1 MHKIFALQNGHCAVK
16 KKHNADPALGYWVN
30 DMRIAKRERR
40 LPAAQQAALEAM
52 GFEWEARR
60 QCGSAFMVGFREM
73 CEYRD
78 ANDSIDV
85 EAAAAREGAMEQEV
99 RLAAWARAQRA
110 ARAKGLLSDK
120 RVAFL
125 EGIGFEW

>member
-1 MHKIFALQNGHCAVK
+1 
-16 KKHNADPALGYWVN
+16 
-30 DMRIAKRERR
+30 
-40 LPAAQQAALEAM
+40 
-52 GFEWEARR
+52 
-60 QCGSAFMVGFREM
+60 
-73 CEYRD
+73 
-78 ANDSIDV
+78 
-85 EAAAAREGAMEQEV
+85 MEQEV